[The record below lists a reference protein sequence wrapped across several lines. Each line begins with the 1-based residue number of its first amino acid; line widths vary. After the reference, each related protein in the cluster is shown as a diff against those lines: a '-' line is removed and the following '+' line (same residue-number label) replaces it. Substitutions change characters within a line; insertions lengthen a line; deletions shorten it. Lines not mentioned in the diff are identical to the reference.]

1 MSRAGDVVENPVTGE
16 RAVVRVG
23 GEQTNGERLVC
34 DLYVRPGGHVAGA
47 HVHRT
52 LSERF
57 EVVSGTL
64 AYSLDGREAVAQ
76 PGEKIEVPPGR
87 VHDWWNGG
95 DDELHA
101 IVEVW
106 PCDRFEQVI
115 QTTFGLAI
123 EGRVNAKGMPSLLQL
138 AVIGQEF
145 ADTVQFMQPPPW
157 VQRVLFGILAPIGR
171 RRGLRAVYPHHRAL
185 LEERSAAARATSAPS
200 FAPDGV

>member
-23 GEQTNGERLVC
+23 SEETNGERLVC
-34 DLYVRPGGHVAGA
+34 DLYVQPGGRVAGA
-47 HVHRT
+47 HVHQT

-64 AYSLDGREAVAQ
+64 AYSLDGREAVAR

-106 PCDRFEQVI
+106 PCERFEQVI
-115 QTTFGLAI
+115 QTTFCLAI
-123 EGRVNAKGMPSLLQL
+123 EGRVNRQGMPSLLQL

-145 ADTVQFMQPPPW
+145 ADVVTFMRPPRW
-157 VQRVLFGILAPIGR
+157 MQRAVFGVLAPIGR

-185 LEERSAAARATSAPS
+185 LEERSAAARAAMAASAPT
-200 FAPDGV
+200 A